1 MFHYFSFLLCQ
12 PSLTL
17 CWIPWWIPSFCC
29 PFFVAVNE
37 INFALILQSRKSFLI
52 WELHESLWLLCVR
65 VGVCVCECACES
77 VLVRACVSHGAF
89 VFVSIKSLH
98 FLGVN
103 RWHQSGC
110 FSLVWKASE
119 MRCRCRCRWRCDVYL
134 SIKKSRRIE
143 RVARVQMAKDDA
155 RRDQRRRQRRRRW
168 HQIFLSATRLD
179 ALSQEIVFV
188 AGSSSSTTWQ
198 WN

>member
-1 MFHYFSFLLCQ
+1 MFHYFSFLLSQ
-12 PSLTL
+12 PSQTL
-17 CWIPWWIPSFCC
+17 CWMPWWIPSFCC
-29 PFFVAVNE
+29 PFLVAANE
-37 INFALILQSRKSFLI
+37 IKFALILQSRKSFLI
-52 WELHESLWLLCVR
+52 WELHESLWLFC
-65 VGVCVCECACES
+65 VCVCVCES
-77 VLVRACVSHGAF
+77 VLVQACASHGAF

-110 FSLVWKASE
+110 FSLVWWASA
-119 MRCRCRCRWRCDVYL
+119 MRCRCRWRCDVYL

-198 WN
+198 RN